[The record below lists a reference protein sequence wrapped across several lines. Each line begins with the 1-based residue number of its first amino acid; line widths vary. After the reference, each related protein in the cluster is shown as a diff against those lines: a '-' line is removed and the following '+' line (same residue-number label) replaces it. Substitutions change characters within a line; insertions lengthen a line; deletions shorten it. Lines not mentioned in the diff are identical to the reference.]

1 MDSYQAIY
9 DAVRSRISGG
19 DVGHAMETALREA
32 FGRADQHL
40 MSVAQDFMV
49 TADEQRRP
57 SVIFRPALSIDGN
70 QWCALYGDNLQD
82 GVAGF
87 GNSPSAAMHD
97 FDRNWLAKLPDA
109 AMSAQAGGGK

>member
-1 MDSYQAIY
+1 MDSYQPIY

-19 DVGHAMETALREA
+19 DVGQAMESAMRDA
-32 FGRADQHL
+32 FSMANHH
-40 MSVAQDFMV
+40 MSCVAQDFMV

-97 FDRNWLAKLPDA
+97 FDRNWMTNLAARQEQLK
-109 AMSAQAGGGK
+109 